1 MKSHLNSKVLECQ
14 TNLFNIET
22 KEHVEN
28 VSKMCLHLASFFDF
42 SKSEMYNIKIMSV
55 FHDIGKI
62 KIPIEILEKTK
73 PLTPPLS
80 GKK

>member
-14 TNLFNIET
+14 TNLFNVET
-22 KEHVEN
+22 KEHVES

-73 PLTPPLS
+73 PLTPH
-80 GKK
+80 